1 MKLFDAII
9 VGGGP
14 SGAISGYTLAK
25 VGLKVLIID
34 QSLFPRRKV
43 CGGGLTIH
51 GMNEIPFDI
60 SDVIHRKVNSGQVTF
75 RGNLITTISD
85 KETIACTIDR
95 ETFDYF
101 LLEKAVEVGAE
112 TQLGRRV
119 NAIAEQNDIIQ
130 VQTNQDT
137 FYGRYLIGADG
148 VHSTIAKQMGVFN
161 NRSTSLAYEARLSR
175 GSEQDSSHEEMIT
188 FDFGTISGGYGWI
201 FPKRDHLNVGVYRTW
216 PGKKAS
222 KKHLLR
228 FIDQHPMLHRDRIS
242 DIRAFPV
249 PLGGNKSNLHQNNI
263 LLVGDAANLADPWLG
278 EGLYYALS
286 SGRLAAE
293 TIIKHHKGEL
303 KDLSAYTQNINR
315 NCVNQFAYARRF
327 SLLVNALPYI
337 NVLLLKASNTLQ
349 RIIIDLLRGDQ
360 TYQEA
365 WKSLIKITPNI
376 IWGKLQGKNK

>member
-85 KETIACTIDR
+85 KETIACMIDR

-130 VQTNQDT
+130 VQTNQET
-137 FYGRYLIGADG
+137 FFGKYLIGADG
-148 VHSTIAKQMGVFN
+148 VHSAIAKQMGMFN

-201 FPKRDHLNVGVYRTW
+201 FPKRDHLNVGVYHTW
-216 PGKKAS
+216 PGKKTS

>member
-1 MKLFDAII
+1 MNLFDVII

-34 QSLFPRRKV
+34 QNLFPRRKV
-43 CGGGLTIH
+43 CGGGLTFH
-51 GMNEIPFDI
+51 AVNEIPFNI
-60 SDVIHRKVNSGQVTF
+60 SDVIHQKVNSGQVTF
-75 RGNLITTISD
+75 RGHLITTIND
-85 KETIACTIDR
+85 KDTIAFTIDR
-95 ETFDYF
+95 GTFDSF

-119 NAIAEQNDIIQ
+119 NGIAEQNDLIQ
-130 VQTNQDT
+130 VRVDQET
-137 FYGRYLIGADG
+137 FFGKYLIGADG
-148 VHSTIAKQMGVFN
+148 VHSTIAKQIGVFN
-161 NRSTSLAYEARLSR
+161 NRPTSLAYEARLSR

-188 FDFGTISGGYGWI
+188 FDFGTIFGGYGWI
-201 FPKRDHLNVGVYRTW
+201 FPKRDHLNVGVCRTW

-228 FIDQHPMLHRDRIS
+228 FIDQYPALHRDRIS

-278 EGLYYALS
+278 EGLYYALY

-293 TIIKHHKGEL
+293 TIIKHHNG
-303 KDLSAYTQNINR
+303 DLTDLGAYTQNINW
-315 NCVNQFAYARRF
+315 NCVDQFTYARRF
-327 SLLVNALPYI
+327 SFLVNALPYL
-337 NVLLLKASNTLQ
+337 NVLLLKASSTLQ
-349 RIIIDLLRGDQ
+349 RIVIDLLRGDQ

-365 WKSLIKITPNI
+365 WRSLMKIAPNSI
-376 IWGKLQGKNK
+376 RKKLQGKN